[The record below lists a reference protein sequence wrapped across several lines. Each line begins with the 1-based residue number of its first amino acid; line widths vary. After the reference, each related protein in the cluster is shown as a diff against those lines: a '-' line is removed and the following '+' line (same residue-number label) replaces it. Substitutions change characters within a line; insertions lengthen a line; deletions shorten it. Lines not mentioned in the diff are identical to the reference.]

1 MTKDLFQSQ
10 VTAKTALPRRRHA
23 TTREIV
29 EYLDNNLVRR
39 RGAPIPSYLPMAK
52 FNHDTKLK
60 VSTKRFFRVLAE
72 HGYINRSSLRGGFIT
87 GVAFRTE

>member
-1 MTKDLFQSQ
+1 MKSMTK
-10 VTAKTALPRRRHA
+10 LPKRRNA

-29 EYLDNNLVRR
+29 EFIDSNLVRR
-39 RGAPIPSYLPMAK
+39 RGAAIPAYLPMAK

-60 VSTKRFFRVLAE
+60 VSTKRFFRILAE
-72 HGYINRSSLRGGFIT
+72 HGYINRSSLRGGFVK